1 MIIRANAFLRQ
12 RSRQQGTAVQG
23 KRQALGRACR
33 RRCANPSDSYWQKH
47 RPFELLGNFSLDS
60 KWVVRKEKKRKV
72 HSEFLLSEQG
82 KPL

>member
-1 MIIRANAFLRQ
+1 VIIRANAFLRQ

-33 RRCANPSDSYWQKH
+33 RCANPSESYWQEH

-60 KWVVRKEKKRKV
+60 KWIVRNENKRKV

-82 KPL
+82 KLL